1 MLSGIDGT
9 INALSLRDEILRW
22 IFTLLVLIEIISVVT
37 ILNAVHLANSTIVCS
52 LNLQIEYSEFLEGSD
67 KLLCVLPFD
76 IRRWPWQKTKLL
88 HDTNAEYGTDLIFTQ
103 RAAKSQLY
111 SSMNKLVVSDRRL
124 ENAVDMNSASWRSD
138 KNTSFQTILSSSH
151 SSNRPKYGGIFN
163 GKGNGDTNSNS
174 NSTVAKMISSSKDN
188 GEVKDKRFSQPKNG
202 FVTTKCKDSGSS
214 SKAGNRTHPQ
224 GDFMTGLTVQLPVAR
239 RDRSSSSVRSCE
251 TQDENAFF
259 IDITDTVNF
268 NSKDETDGSKNKK
281 EKLHSPSHIEST
293 ATLKE
298 VPMLANS
305 TISSDA
311 SVASKV
317 IKHAHL
323 NVTQPLVALAYPH
336 DRPSRP
342 AGTSSSFV
350 TGSLQM
356 PTLQHSL
363 SPLLLGD
370 TNQSA
375 VIQRDSVGEDLKK
388 KDEVPSSNV
397 IFMESTTSGHKGS
410 QLILPV
416 MLLPLNISEKYRVSI
431 VLPQ

>member
-1 MLSGIDGT
+1 MLSNGT
-9 INALSLRDEILRW
+9 INALSLRDEILLC
-22 IFTLLVLIEIISVVT
+22 ILTLLVTLIEIITVVA
-37 ILNAVHLANSTIVCS
+37 ILNAVHLVNSTIVCS

-67 KLLCVLPFD
+67 KLLRVLPFD

-111 SSMNKLVVSDRRL
+111 SSMNKLVASGRRL
-124 ENAVDMNSASWRSD
+124 KNAVNVNSASLRSD
-138 KNTSFQTILSSSH
+138 KNTSFRTILSPSH
-151 SSNRPKYGGIFN
+151 SSNRPKYGGIFS

-174 NSTVAKMISSSKDN
+174 DSTTSAVTKMISSSNDN
-188 GEVKDKRFSQPKNG
+188 GEVKSKRFPKNG

-214 SKAGNRTHPQ
+214 RTHPQ
-224 GDFMTGLTVQLPVAR
+224 GDFMTGLTVAG
-239 RDRSSSSVRSCE
+239 RDRSSQSSSSVRSCE
-251 TQDENAFF
+251 MQDENAFF
-259 IDITDTVNF
+259 IDITDNVNF
-268 NSKDETDGSKNKK
+268 NSKDETDGKRSSKDKK
-281 EKLHSPSHIEST
+281 EKLHSPSNIEST

-298 VPMLANS
+298 VPM
-305 TISSDA
+305 
-311 SVASKV
+311 
-317 IKHAHL
+317 
-323 NVTQPLVALAYPH
+323 LAYPH

-375 VIQRDSVGEDLKK
+375 VIQRDSGGEDLKK
-388 KDEVPSSNV
+388 KDEVPSSNA
-397 IFMESTTSGHKGS
+397 IFMESTTFGHKGS

-416 MLLPLNISEKYRVSI
+416 MLLPLNINEKYRVSI